1 MAKIA
6 VIYYS
11 STGNTYEIAKA
22 VEEGARQAGAE
33 TRLRKVRELA
43 PDEVIA
49 TQAGWQAHV
58 QATADVPEASLDD
71 LDWADGYLFGTPTRY
86 GVMSAQLKQF
96 LDTSGPLWAQGKL
109 ANKPVSAFAGAGNAH
124 GGQETTLLTIY
135 NAMYHWGAIIVPTGY
150 TDPILYAAGGNPYGI
165 SYSTPRDA
173 NGIPGEVLQAARYQ
187 GGRVARFADVI
198 STHKDR
204 LTPTPQEAQEGAAAA
219 GASS

>member
-6 VIYYS
+6 IIYYS

-22 VEEGARQAGAE
+22 VEEGATQAGAE

-49 TQAGWQAHV
+49 TQAGWQAHA
-58 QATADVPEASLDD
+58 QATANVPEATLDD
-71 LDWADGYLFGTPTRY
+71 LDWADGYVFGTPTRY

-96 LDTSGPLWAQGKL
+96 IDTSGPLWAQGKL
-109 ANKPVSAFAGAGNAH
+109 ANKAVSAFTGAGNAH

-135 NAMYHWGAIIVPTGY
+135 NVMYHWGAIVVPPGY
-150 TDPILYAAGGNPYGI
+150 TDPLLYAAGGNPYGT
-165 SYSTPRDA
+165 SYSTPRGGQ
-173 NGIPGEVLQAARYQ
+173 GIPGEILQAARYQ

-198 STHKDR
+198 ATHRDR
-204 LTPTPQEAQEGAAAA
+204 LVPTLREGAEAA
-219 GASS
+219 GAGA

>member
-22 VEEGARQAGAE
+22 VEEGAKQAGAE

-43 PDEVIA
+43 PAEVIA
-49 TQAGWQAHV
+49 TQAGWQAHA
-58 QATADVPEASLDD
+58 QATAGVPEATLDD
-71 LDWADGYLFGTPTRY
+71 LDWADGYVFGTPTRY

-96 LDTSGPLWAQGKL
+96 IDTSGPLWAQGKL
-109 ANKPVSAFAGAGNAH
+109 ANKAVSAFTGAFNAH
-124 GGQETTLLTIY
+124 GGQETTILTIY
-135 NAMYHWGAIIVPTGY
+135 NVMYHWGAIVVPPGY

-165 SYSTPRDA
+165 SYSTPQ
-173 NGIPGEVLQAARYQ
+173 GGQSIPGEILQAARYQ

-204 LTPTPQEAQEGAAAA
+204 LTPTPREAEEGAVAA